1 MRLVQFAPVLNT
13 DGPYGVPAVVLRV
26 LVAGHL
32 GLYRFVHARGL
43 TYTADGV
50 AAAVGVDVC
59 GVGGHECRGESDAIV
74 EASGKRW
81 IRCRHVRG

>member
-1 MRLVQFAPVLNT
+1 MRLVVQFAPVLNT
-13 DGPYGVPAVVLRV
+13 DGPYGVPALVLRV

-32 GLYRFVHARGL
+32 GLYRFVRARDL
-43 TYTADGV
+43 TYTADV
-50 AAAVGVDVC
+50 VVDVC
-59 GVGGHECRGESDAIV
+59 GVGGHECREESDAIV

>member
-32 GLYRFVHARGL
+32 GLYRFVRARGL
-43 TYTADGV
+43 TYTTDVV
-50 AAAVGVDVC
+50 AVVVDVC
-59 GVGGHECRGESDAIV
+59 GVGGHECREESDAIV

>member
-1 MRLVQFAPVLNT
+1 M
-13 DGPYGVPAVVLRV
+13 DI
-26 LVAGHL
+26 
-32 GLYRFVHARGL
+32 
-43 TYTADGV
+43 

-59 GVGGHECRGESDAIV
+59 GVGGHECREESDAIV